1 MQSTG
6 VSIIILTKNGA
17 HHLKTLLET
26 FFKNNT
32 HDPVELIVIDH
43 GSTDNT
49 ADIVA
54 NYVNRAMIRLVRKL
68 DRDNFAASCNFGA
81 QKAHYP
87 LLLFLNNDIV
97 YTSDML
103 PRGVE
108 ILEDDTMGVVGC
120 RLDDVPGKNPQK
132 TPQKIQHTGIDFQW
146 DEKKQ
151 FHRPIQIRHASLEA
165 AAKAHGGVYPA
176 VTGAFM
182 LCRKA
187 DFQKIGGFCEE
198 YDYGFE
204 DIDFCLRVGR
214 DLKKKCFCINGVSLQ
229 HLEGATRNQAEEG
242 IRNRRYQNND
252 ALFKKRLDQY
262 IANTIVN
269 RKPNEQAAQSK
280 TPPSSPDAS
289 QKAVQ
294 TSPHEKKPFDANKKG
309 PLGTTEN
316 KTSDTVGMNILYV
329 LYNAIDSNGG
339 IHVQLHAE
347 RLMAQ
352 YPQCDCRFVMP
363 NWCLSADAPPDAGN
377 MGERV
382 VTFSQATSK
391 GSTFSDG
398 RGPDIIHAWTPREIV
413 RKCCENLLSQSP
425 VPLIIHLE
433 DNEEY
438 LTEVTVGRPFA
449 DLAKLPVKE
458 LDALIPDSRYHPIRG
473 RDFLG
478 KAQGVTMII
487 DTLAHFNPA
496 NLPGMLLPPPVD
508 ERLFYPRPLNMK
520 LREELKIPKNNIVL
534 AYTGNVHAANRDEVR
549 ELYKAVHLLNEQGHP
564 TVLIRT
570 GKNAVKLGDEKW
582 LTVHEKHL
590 GWVARSKVPEVL
602 AAADVLVQPG
612 EPGAFNDQRVPS
624 KLPEFFAM
632 GRPVVL
638 SKTNLGVQLEHQKN
652 AYVLNKSDADEI
664 VKAVIKIHEDRAIR
678 EELAI
683 QAVFFCRNTIN
694 SRVISKNYFSLYEL
708 VKKTQ

>member
-54 NYVNRAMIRLVRKL
+54 SYVSRAMIRLIRKL
-68 DRDNFAASCNFGA
+68 DRDNFAGSCNFGA

-87 LLLFLNNDIV
+87 YLLFLNNDIV

-120 RLDDVPGKNPQK
+120 RLDDVPGKDPQK
-132 TPQKIQHTGIDFQW
+132 TPQKVQHTGIDFQW

-151 FHRPIQIRHASLEA
+151 FHRPIQIRHESLEA
-165 AAKAHGGVYPA
+165 AAKVKDGVYPA

-352 YPQCDCRFVMP
+352 YPQCDCRFAV
-363 NWCLSADAPPDAGN
+363 PDSVASPEASRN
-377 MGERV
+377 AANLGERV
-382 VTFSQATSK
+382 IPFSQVQSNGAC
-391 GSTFSDG
+391 FANG

-449 DLAKLPVKE
+449 ELAKLPVKE

-478 KAQGVTMII
+478 KARGITMII

-496 NLPGMLLPPPVD
+496 NLPSMVLPPPVD
-508 ERLFYPRPLNMK
+508 ERLFYPRPLNMQ
-520 LREELKIPKNNIVL
+520 LREELKIPKDHIVL

-570 GKNAVKLGDEKW
+570 GKNAVKLGDEPW
-582 LTVHEKHL
+582 LTAHEKHL

-638 SKTNLGVQLEHQKN
+638 PKSNLGNKIKHRKN
-652 AYVLNKSDADEI
+652 GFLFKKNDPKTIMEAILKLWQNEDLRNLIADAGIDFYLDTHDGFLN
-664 VKAVIKIHEDRAIR
+664 
-678 EELAI
+678 ELGSFY
-683 QAVFFCRNTIN
+683 QCLFTN
-694 SRVISKNYFSLYEL
+694 K
-708 VKKTQ
+708 